1 MLDGTKL
8 WPDEP
13 LGVLPFLEDVAAA
26 TIAAGDG
33 PNNGDAIKE
42 ASPILGGKLEYKMNC
57 FLSV

>member
-8 WPDEP
+8 WPAEP

-33 PNNGDAIKE
+33 PNNGDAIKD
-42 ASPILGGKLEYKMNC
+42 ASPILGGKLRYKINY
-57 FLSV
+57 LLRI

>member
-1 MLDGTKL
+1 MDGTKF
-8 WPDEP
+8 WPEGQP
-13 LGVLPFLEDVAAA
+13 EVFPFLEDAAAA

>member
-8 WPDEP
+8 WPVEP

-42 ASPILGGKLEYKMNC
+42 ASPILGGKLEYEMNC
-57 FLSV
+57 FLNF

>member
-33 PNNGDAIKE
+33 PNKGDAIKD
-42 ASPILGGKLEYKMNC
+42 ASPIFGGKLRYKMNY
-57 FLSV
+57 LL

>member
-33 PNNGDAIKE
+33 PNNGDAIKD
-42 ASPILGGKLEYKMNC
+42 ASPILGGKLRYKINY
-57 FLSV
+57 LLRI